1 MFGHLNIESL
11 GNLSRFESVVN
22 ALLRKHESKLEQQQ
36 QQHDE
41 PRKTRVSSRS
51 RKKGGDARALVQ
63 CPRCDSPSTDEAEV
77 SCSNVGCVIAS
88 CA

>member
-36 QQHDE
+36 HDG
-41 PRKTRVSSRS
+41 PGKTRVSSRS

-77 SCSNVGCVIAS
+77 SCSNIACVFAS